1 MAREFDVV
9 VIGGGPGGY
18 VAAIKAAQAGKTVAI
33 VEVRKLGGTCLHRGC
48 IPTKA
53 LLKAAHVYQTAK
65 QSTTY
70 GVETGDVT
78 FNMERAQTYK
88 RDLVDGLEKGIE
100 HLMKQGKIEV
110 FRGKAS
116 ILGPSIFSPQPGTV
130 SVEDESGESE
140 LILPNQLIIAT
151 GSIPRE
157 LPGLPFDHKRIL
169 NSDDLLNFETLPESI
184 AIVGGGVIGVE
195 WASMLVDLDVNVTL
209 IEVGDRLLP
218 LEDKAVSREVERLLK
233 KRGVRVKKSVTVDAE
248 RTSIHDDVVELA
260 VGEEML
266 SVDCVLVSVGRVANT
281 KDLGLQNTSIVV
293 ENGIIQVDSQYRT
306 KERHIFAIGD
316 CIGKL
321 QLAHVASAEGV
332 KAVETILGLEP
343 TPLDYALI
351 PRCVY
356 SVPEVA
362 SVGLTEEAAKDA
374 GHDVKTGTYRFNGLG
389 KARIEGQADGFVKLV
404 SDKETDDLLGVHIV
418 GPKATELITEGGLA
432 LVLNAT
438 AWEMGQLVHPHP
450 ALSEAFQEAALA
462 VDGLPIHA

>member
-18 VAAIKAAQAGKTVAI
+18 VAAIKAAQAGKSVAI
-33 VEVRKLGGTCLHRGC
+33 VEARKLGGTCLHRGC

-53 LLKAAHVYQTAK
+53 LLKAAQVYQTAK
-65 QSTTY
+65 QSSTY

-88 RDLVDGLEKGIE
+88 RDLVAGLEKGIE

-248 RTSIHDDVVELA
+248 RTLIHENAVELA

-266 SVDCVLVSVGRVANT
+266 QVDCVLVSVGRVANT
-281 KDLGLQNTSIVV
+281 EDLGLQNTSIVV

-343 TPLDYALI
+343 TPLDYSLI

-362 SVGLTEEAAKDA
+362 SVGLTEEAAKEA

>member
-1 MAREFDVV
+1 MAREFEVV

-18 VAAIKAAQAGKTVAI
+18 VAAIKAAQAGKRVAI
-33 VEVRKLGGTCLHRGC
+33 VEASKLGGTCLHRGC

-65 QSTTY
+65 HGETY
-70 GVETGDVT
+70 GVETGPVT
-78 FNMERAQTYK
+78 FNLERAQVFK
-88 RDLVDGLEKGIE
+88 RDLVAGLEKGIE

-110 FRGKAS
+110 FHGKAS

-130 SVEDESGESE
+130 AIEDETGESE

-157 LPGLPFDHKRIL
+157 LPGLPFDHERIL
-169 NSDDLLNFETLPESI
+169 NSDDLLQFEALPSSI

-195 WASMLVDLDVNVTL
+195 WASMLIDLDVDVTL

-233 KRGVRVKKSVTVDAE
+233 KRGVRVKKNVTVDPE
-248 RTSIHDDVVELA
+248 QTTVKEDGVDLKVGDTSLT
-260 VGEEML
+260 
-266 SVDCVLVSVGRVANT
+266 VDCVLVSVGRVANIE
-281 KDLGLQNTSIVV
+281 DLGLQNTSIVV
-293 ENGIIQVDSQYRT
+293 EKGVIQVDAQYRT

-332 KAVETILGLEP
+332 KAVETILGHEP
-343 TPLDYALI
+343 MPLDYDLI

-356 SVPEVA
+356 GVPEVA
-362 SVGLTEEAAKDA
+362 SVGLTEEAAKA
-374 GHDVKTGTYRFNGLG
+374 SGRNVKTGTYRFNGLG
-389 KARIEGQADGFVKLV
+389 
-404 SDKETDDLLGVHIV
+404 
-418 GPKATELITEGGLA
+418 
-432 LVLNAT
+432 
-438 AWEMGQLVHPHP
+438 
-450 ALSEAFQEAALA
+450 
-462 VDGLPIHA
+462 

>member
-18 VAAIKAAQAGKTVAI
+18 VAAIKAAQAGKSVAV
-33 VEVRKLGGTCLHRGC
+33 VEANQLGGTCLHRGC

-53 LLKAAHVYQTAK
+53 LLKAASVYQTAK
-65 QSTTY
+65 HGSDY

-78 FNMERAQTYK
+78 FNLEKAQQFK
-88 RDLVDGLEKGIE
+88 RELVTGLEKGII
-100 HLMKQGKIEV
+100 HLMKQGKIDV
-110 FRGKAS
+110 FHGKAS

-130 SVEDESGESE
+130 AIEDEAGESE

-157 LPGLPFDHKRIL
+157 LPGLSFDHDRIM
-169 NSDDLLNFETLPESI
+169 NSDDLLNVETLPTSI

-195 WASMLVDLDVNVTL
+195 WASMLIDLDVDVTL
-209 IEVGDRLLP
+209 IEVGNRLLP
-218 LEDKAVSREVERLLK
+218 LEDQAVSREVERLLK
-233 KRGVRVKKSVTVDAE
+233 KRGVKVKKNVTIDPEQTRVTADAVELLLGEEQVTVE
-248 RTSIHDDVVELA
+248 R
-260 VGEEML
+260 
-266 SVDCVLVSVGRVANT
+266 VLVSVGRIANIEH
-281 KDLGLQNTSIVV
+281 LGLQNTSIVV
-293 ENGIIQVDSQYRT
+293 ENGVIQVDSQYRT

-356 SVPEVA
+356 GVPEVA
-362 SVGLTEEAAKDA
+362 SVGLTEEAAKEL
-374 GHDVKTGTYRFNGLG
+374 GHMVKTGTYRFNGLG

-404 SDKETDDLLGVHIV
+404 ADETTDDLLGVHIV

>member
-18 VAAIKAAQAGKTVAI
+18 VAAIKAAQAGKSVAL
-33 VEVRKLGGTCLHRGC
+33 VEANQLGGTCLHRGC

-53 LLKAAHVYQTAK
+53 LLKAASVYQTAK
-65 QSTTY
+65 HGSDY

-78 FNMERAQTYK
+78 FNLEKAQQFK
-88 RDLVDGLEKGIE
+88 RELVTGLEKGII
-100 HLMKQGKIEV
+100 HLMKQGKIDV
-110 FRGKAS
+110 FHGKAS

-130 SVEDESGESE
+130 AIEDEAGESE

-157 LPGLPFDHKRIL
+157 LPGLPFDHDRIM
-169 NSDDLLNFETLPESI
+169 NSDDLLNVDTLPTSI

-195 WASMLVDLDVNVTL
+195 WASMLIDLDVDVTL
-209 IEVGDRLLP
+209 IEVGNRLLP
-218 LEDKAVSREVERLLK
+218 LEDQAVSREVERLLK
-233 KRGVRVKKSVTVDAE
+233 KRGVKVKKNVTIDPEQTRVTADAVELLLGEEQVTVE
-248 RTSIHDDVVELA
+248 R
-260 VGEEML
+260 
-266 SVDCVLVSVGRVANT
+266 VLVSVGRIANIEH
-281 KDLGLQNTSIVV
+281 LGLQNTSIVV
-293 ENGIIQVDSQYRT
+293 ENGVIQVDSQYRT

-356 SVPEVA
+356 GVPEVA
-362 SVGLTEEAAKDA
+362 SVGLSEEAAKEL
-374 GHDVKTGTYRFNGLG
+374 GHTVKTGTYRFNGLG

-404 SDKETDDLLGVHIV
+404 ADETTDDLLGVHIV

>member
-1 MAREFDVV
+1 MAREFDII

-18 VAAIKAAQAGKTVAI
+18 VAAIKAAQAGKQVAI
-33 VEVRKLGGTCLHRGC
+33 VEAEKLGGTCLHKGC

-53 LLKAAHVYQTAK
+53 LLKAAQVYQTAK
-65 QSTTY
+65 HGDTY
-70 GVETGDVT
+70 GVEVSDVS
-78 FNMERAQTYK
+78 FNMQKAQIFK
-88 RDLVDGLEKGIE
+88 RDLVAGLEKGIE

-130 SVEDESGESE
+130 AVEDEAGESE
-140 LILPNQLIIAT
+140 LLLPNQLIIAT
-151 GSIPRE
+151 GSLPRE
-157 LPGLPFDHKRIL
+157 LPGLPFDHQRIL
-169 NSDDLLNFETLPESI
+169 NSDDLLNFEQLPSSI
-184 AIVGGGVIGVE
+184 AIIGGGVIGVE
-195 WASMLVDLDVNVTL
+195 WASMLIDLDVEVTL

-233 KRGVRVKKSVTVDAE
+233 KRGVRVKKNVTVDPEQTAV
-248 RTSIHDDVVELA
+248 SSDKVELK
-260 VGEEML
+260 VGEEQMT
-266 SVDCVLVSVGRVANT
+266 VDCVLVSIGRVANT
-281 KDLGLQNTSIVV
+281 EHLGLQNTSIVV
-293 ENGIIQVDSQYRT
+293 ENGVIQVDEQYRT

-321 QLAHVASAEGV
+321 QLAHVASAEGA
-332 KAVETILGLEP
+332 KAVETILGQEP
-343 TPLDYALI
+343 TPLNYDLI

-362 SVGLTEEAAKDA
+362 SVGLTEEAAKSL

-389 KARIEGQADGFVKLV
+389 KARIEGHADGFVKLI
-404 SDKETDDLLGVHIV
+404 SDQETDDLLGVHIV

>member
-18 VAAIKAAQAGKTVAI
+18 VAAIKAAQAGKSVAV
-33 VEVRKLGGTCLHRGC
+33 VEANQLGGTCLHRGC

-53 LLKAAHVYQTAK
+53 LLKAASVYQTAK
-65 QSTTY
+65 HGSDY

-78 FNMERAQTYK
+78 FNLEKVQQFK
-88 RDLVDGLEKGIE
+88 RELVTGLEKGII
-100 HLMKQGKIEV
+100 HLMKQGKIDV
-110 FRGKAS
+110 FHGKAS

-130 SVEDESGESE
+130 AIEDEAGESE

-157 LPGLPFDHKRIL
+157 LPGLPFDHDRIM
-169 NSDDLLNFETLPESI
+169 NSDDLLNVETLPTSI

-195 WASMLVDLDVNVTL
+195 WASMLIDLDVDVTL
-209 IEVGDRLLP
+209 IEVGNRLLP
-218 LEDKAVSREVERLLK
+218 LEDQAVSREVERLLK
-233 KRGVRVKKSVTVDAE
+233 KRGVKVKKNVTIDPEQTRVTADAVELLLGEEQVTVE
-248 RTSIHDDVVELA
+248 R
-260 VGEEML
+260 
-266 SVDCVLVSVGRVANT
+266 VLVSVGRIANIEH
-281 KDLGLQNTSIVV
+281 LGLQNTSIVV
-293 ENGIIQVDSQYRT
+293 ENGVIQVDSQYRT

-356 SVPEVA
+356 GVPEVA
-362 SVGLTEEAAKDA
+362 SVGLTEEAAKEL
-374 GHDVKTGTYRFNGLG
+374 GHTVKTGTYRFNGLG

-404 SDKETDDLLGVHIV
+404 ADETTDDLLGVHIV

>member
-1 MAREFDVV
+1 MAREFDVI

-18 VAAIKAAQAGKTVAI
+18 VAAIKAAQAGKHVAI
-33 VEVRKLGGTCLHRGC
+33 VEAEKLGGTCLHKGC

-65 QSTTY
+65 HGETY
-70 GVETGDVT
+70 GVEVETVT
-78 FNMERAQTYK
+78 FNMGRAQTFK
-88 RDLVDGLEKGIE
+88 RELVSGLEKGIE

-130 SVEDESGESE
+130 AVEDETGESE
-140 LILPNQLIIAT
+140 LLLPNQLIIAT

-157 LPGLPFDHKRIL
+157 LPGLPFDHERIL
-169 NSDDLLNFETLPESI
+169 NSDDLLRFEQLPTSI
-184 AIVGGGVIGVE
+184 AIIGGGVIGVE
-195 WASMLVDLDVNVTL
+195 WASMLIDLDVDVTL
-209 IEVGDRLLP
+209 IEVGERLLP

-233 KRGVRVKKSVTVDAE
+233 KRGVRVKKNVTVDPE
-248 RTSIHDDVVELA
+248 RTTVSADDVALA
-260 VGEEML
+260 VGDEQL
-266 SVDCVLVSVGRVANT
+266 TVDCVLVSIGRIANT
-281 KDLGLQNTSIVV
+281 EDLGLQNTSIIV
-293 ENGIIQVDSQYRT
+293 ENGVIQVDSQYRT

-332 KAVETILGLEP
+332 KSVEAILGQEP
-343 TPLDYALI
+343 TPLDYNVI

-356 SVPEVA
+356 GVPEVA
-362 SVGLTEEAAKDA
+362 SVGLTEEAAKAA
-374 GHDVKTGTYRFNGLG
+374 GHVVKTGTYRFNGLG
-389 KARIEGQADGFVKLV
+389 KARIEGQADGFVKLI
-404 SDKETDDLLGVHIV
+404 SDSDTDDLLGVHIV

>member
-1 MAREFDVV
+1 MAREFDVI

-18 VAAIKAAQAGKTVAI
+18 VAAIKAAQAGKHVAI
-33 VEVRKLGGTCLHRGC
+33 VEAEKLGGTCLHKGC

-65 QSTTY
+65 HGETY
-70 GVETGDVT
+70 GVEVGTVT
-78 FNMERAQTYK
+78 FNMGRAQTFK
-88 RDLVDGLEKGIE
+88 RELVSGLEKGIE

-130 SVEDESGESE
+130 AVEDETGESE
-140 LILPNQLIIAT
+140 LLLPNQLIIAT

-157 LPGLPFDHKRIL
+157 LPGLPFDHERIL
-169 NSDDLLNFETLPESI
+169 NSDDLLRFEQLPTSI
-184 AIVGGGVIGVE
+184 AIIGGGVIGVE
-195 WASMLVDLDVNVTL
+195 WASMLIDLDVDVTL
-209 IEVGDRLLP
+209 IEVGERLLP

-233 KRGVRVKKSVTVDAE
+233 KRGVRVKKNVTVDPE
-248 RTSIHDDVVELA
+248 RTTVSADDVALA
-260 VGEEML
+260 VGDEQL
-266 SVDCVLVSVGRVANT
+266 TVDCVLVSIGRIANT
-281 KDLGLQNTSIVV
+281 EDLGLQNTSIIV
-293 ENGIIQVDSQYRT
+293 ENGVIQVDSQYRT

-332 KAVETILGLEP
+332 KAVEAILGQEP
-343 TPLDYALI
+343 TPLDYNVI

-356 SVPEVA
+356 GVPEVA
-362 SVGLTEEAAKDA
+362 SVGLTEEAAKVA
-374 GHDVKTGTYRFNGLG
+374 GHVVKTGTYRFNGLG
-389 KARIEGQADGFVKLV
+389 KARIEGQADGFVKLI
-404 SDKETDDLLGVHIV
+404 SDSDTDDLLGVHIV

>member
-18 VAAIKAAQAGKTVAI
+18 VAAIKAAQAGKSVAV
-33 VEVRKLGGTCLHRGC
+33 VEANQLGGTCLHRGC

-53 LLKAAHVYQTAK
+53 LLKAASVYQTAK
-65 QSTTY
+65 HGSDY
-70 GVETGDVT
+70 GVVTGDVT
-78 FNMERAQTYK
+78 FNLEKAQQFK
-88 RDLVDGLEKGIE
+88 RELVTGLEKGII
-100 HLMKQGKIEV
+100 HLMKQGKIDV
-110 FRGKAS
+110 FHGKAS

-130 SVEDESGESE
+130 AIEDETGESE

-157 LPGLPFDHKRIL
+157 LPGLPFDHDRIM
-169 NSDDLLNFETLPESI
+169 NSDDLLNVDTLPTSI

-195 WASMLVDLDVNVTL
+195 WASMLVDLDVDVTL
-209 IEVGDRLLP
+209 IEVGNRLLP
-218 LEDKAVSREVERLLK
+218 LEDQAVSREVERLLK
-233 KRGVRVKKSVTVDAE
+233 KRGVKVKKNVTIDPEQTRVTADAVELLLGEEQVTVE
-248 RTSIHDDVVELA
+248 R
-260 VGEEML
+260 
-266 SVDCVLVSVGRVANT
+266 VLVSVGRIANIEH
-281 KDLGLQNTSIVV
+281 LGLQNTSIVV
-293 ENGIIQVDSQYRT
+293 ENGVIQVDSQYRT

-356 SVPEVA
+356 GVPEVA
-362 SVGLTEEAAKDA
+362 SVGLTEEAAKEL
-374 GHDVKTGTYRFNGLG
+374 GHTVKTGTYRFNGLG

-404 SDKETDDLLGVHIV
+404 ADETTDDLLGVHIV

>member
-18 VAAIKAAQAGKTVAI
+18 VAAIKAAQAGKSVAL
-33 VEVRKLGGTCLHRGC
+33 VEANQLGGTCLHRGC

-53 LLKAAHVYQTAK
+53 LLKAASVYQTAK
-65 QSTTY
+65 HGSDY

-78 FNMERAQTYK
+78 FNLEKAQQFK
-88 RDLVDGLEKGIE
+88 RELVTGLEKGII
-100 HLMKQGKIEV
+100 HLMKQGKIDV
-110 FRGKAS
+110 FHGKAS

-130 SVEDESGESE
+130 AIEDEAGESE

-157 LPGLPFDHKRIL
+157 LPGLPFDHDRIM
-169 NSDDLLNFETLPESI
+169 NSDDLLNVEPLPTSI

-195 WASMLVDLDVNVTL
+195 WASMLIDLDVDVTL
-209 IEVGDRLLP
+209 IEVGNRLLP
-218 LEDKAVSREVERLLK
+218 LEDQAVSREVERLLK
-233 KRGVRVKKSVTVDAE
+233 KRGVKVKKNVTIDPEQTRVTADAVELLLGEEQVTVE
-248 RTSIHDDVVELA
+248 R
-260 VGEEML
+260 
-266 SVDCVLVSVGRVANT
+266 VLVSVGRIANIEH
-281 KDLGLQNTSIVV
+281 LGLQNTSIVV
-293 ENGIIQVDSQYRT
+293 ENGVIQVDSQYRT

-356 SVPEVA
+356 GVPEVA
-362 SVGLTEEAAKDA
+362 SVGLSEEAAKEL
-374 GHDVKTGTYRFNGLG
+374 GHTVKTGTYRFNGLG

-404 SDKETDDLLGVHIV
+404 ADETTDDLLGVHIV

>member
-1 MAREFDVV
+1 MAREFEIV

-33 VEVRKLGGTCLHRGC
+33 VEAEKLGGTCLHKGC

-65 QSTTY
+65 HGSAY
-70 GVETGDVT
+70 GVETGTVT
-78 FNMERAQTYK
+78 FNMERAQSFK
-88 RDLVDGLEKGIE
+88 RDLVAGLEKGIE
-100 HLMKQGKIEV
+100 HLMKQGKIEI

-130 SVEDESGESE
+130 AVEDSSGESE

-157 LPGLPFDHKRIL
+157 LPGLPFDHTRIL
-169 NSDDLLNFETLPESI
+169 NSDDLLQFEQLPASI

-195 WASMLVDLDVNVTL
+195 WASMLIDLDVDVTL
-209 IEVGDRLLP
+209 IEVGERLLP

-233 KRGVRVKKSVTVDAE
+233 KRGVRVLKNITVDPE
-248 RTSIHDDVVELA
+248 RTEVATDAVSLA
-260 VGEEML
+260 VGEETI
-266 SVDCVLVSVGRVANT
+266 SVECVLVSVGRVANT
-281 KDLGLQNTSIVV
+281 EHLGLQNTSIVV
-293 ENGIIQVDSQYRT
+293 ENGVIQVDEQYRT

-332 KAVETILGLEP
+332 KAVETILGHEP

-356 SVPEVA
+356 GVPEVA
-362 SVGLTEEAAKDA
+362 SVGMTEEAAKAA
-374 GHDVKTGTYRFNGLG
+374 GHEVKTGTYRFNGLG

-404 SDKETDDLLGVHIV
+404 SDKSTDDLLGVHIV

>member
-1 MAREFDVV
+1 MAQEFDVV

-18 VAAIKAAQAGKTVAI
+18 VAAIKAAQAGKSVAI
-33 VEVRKLGGTCLHRGC
+33 VEAKKLGGTCLHRGC

-65 QSTTY
+65 QSATY

-88 RDLVDGLEKGIE
+88 RDLVAGLEKGIE

-130 SVEDESGESE
+130 SVEDETGESE

-157 LPGLPFDHKRIL
+157 IPGLPFDHERIL

-248 RTSIHDDVVELA
+248 RTSIHKESVELA
-260 VGEEML
+260 VGEETL
-266 SVDCVLVSVGRVANT
+266 NVDCVLVSVGRVANT
-281 KDLGLQNTSIVV
+281 EDLGLQNTSIVV

-343 TPLDYALI
+343 TPLDYMLI